1 MTYDNLMAVVGF
13 FILVMG
19 SAWGIWWKIDASVK
33 EKVKDARDDA
43 QDQLNDLQDKIEKT
57 SQELTQHKLH
67 SAESYITKQGLRETT
82 EQIMAAIHGVKSAVD
97 NMTTRVDRIVENQ
110 NTPRPRRSSHDGV

>member
-13 FILVMG
+13 FIMVAG
-19 SAWGIWWKIDASVK
+19 SGAGIWWRMDANVK
-33 EKVKDARDDA
+33 EKVKDAKDDA
-43 QDQLNDLQDKIEKT
+43 EKQISDLQDKIEKT

-110 NTPRPRRSSHDGV
+110 NTPRPRRTHTD